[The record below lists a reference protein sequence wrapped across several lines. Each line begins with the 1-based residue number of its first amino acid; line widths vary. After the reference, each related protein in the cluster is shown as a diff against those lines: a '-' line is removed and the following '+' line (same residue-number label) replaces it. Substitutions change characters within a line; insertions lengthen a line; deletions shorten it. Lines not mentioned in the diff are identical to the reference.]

1 MIRSVPFAL
10 LALAAAGSVHAGT
23 PIDEKRAVAADARVE
38 ISNAKGSVTVSGW
51 DRDEVAISGEL
62 GSGAKPTIEGGG
74 AQLRIKIEAPD
85 KQGWFSWGADSRMGP
100 SDLDIKVP
108 RSAELKIGVVSA
120 DVTLSG
126 VAGRLLDV
134 DSVSGKLR
142 LSSDAKEVD
151 IDSVSGE
158 VDIAG
163 KAERARVQT
172 VSGDIRARGLGGRL
186 KYETV
191 SGDIDADNGR
201 YSEINAGS
209 VSGDI
214 DLRGQPEGD
223 LRIDVE
229 SMSGSVHLY
238 LPEEVST
245 RLRAS
250 SFSGSIR
257 SDFGSVKRED
267 RGPGS
272 SLDVSN
278 GGGQGQ
284 VKIETFSGDID
295 IRRR

>member
-1 MIRSVPFAL
+1 MIRSASFAL
-10 LALAAAGSVHAGT
+10 LALAATGSVHAGT
-23 PIDEKRAVAADARVE
+23 PIDEKRAVNADVRVE
-38 ISNAKGSVTVSGW
+38 ISNAKGSVTISGW
-51 DRDEVAISGEL
+51 DRNEVAIGGEL
-62 GSGAKPTIEGGG
+62 GSGARPTIEGGG

-100 SDLDIKVP
+100 SELDIKVP
-108 RSAELKIGVVSA
+108 KSAELKIGVVSA

-134 DSVSGKLR
+134 DSVSG
-142 LSSDAKEVD
+142 EVD
-151 IDSVSGE
+151 ID
-158 VDIAG
+158 G

-191 SGDIDADNGR
+191 SGDIDADNAR

-257 SDFGSVKRED
+257 SDFGTVKHEEH
-267 RGPGS
+267 GPGS
-272 SLDVSN
+272 NLDASS
-278 GGGQGQ
+278 GSGQGQ

>member
-1 MIRSVPFAL
+1 MIRSASFAL

-23 PIDEKRAVAADARVE
+23 PIDEKRAVNADVRVE
-38 ISNAKGSVTVSGW
+38 ISNAKGSVTISGW
-51 DRDEVAISGEL
+51 DRNEVAISGEL
-62 GSGAKPTIEGGG
+62 GSGARPTIEGGG

-100 SDLDIKVP
+100 SELDIKVP
-108 RSAELKIGVVSA
+108 KSAELKIGVVSA

-142 LSSDAKEVD
+142 LSSEAKEVD

-158 VDIAG
+158 VDIDG

-191 SGDIDADNGR
+191 SGDIDADNAR

-238 LPEEVST
+238 LPEQVST

-257 SDFGSVKRED
+257 SDFGTVKHEE

-272 SLDVSN
+272 SLDASSGN
-278 GGGQGQ
+278 GQGQ

>member
-10 LALAAAGSVHAGT
+10 LALAIAGSVHAGT
-23 PIDEKRAVAADARVE
+23 PIDEKRAVDADARIE
-38 ISNAKGSVTVSGW
+38 ISNAKGSVTISGW
-51 DRDEVAISGEL
+51 DRSEVAISGEL
-62 GSGAKPTIEGGG
+62 GSGAKPTIEGSGS
-74 AQLRIKIEAPD
+74 QLRIKIEAPNQ
-85 KQGWFSWGADSRMGP
+85 QGWFSWGADSRIGP
-100 SDLDIKVP
+100 SELDIKVP
-108 RSAELKIGVVSA
+108 KSAELKIGVVSA
-120 DVTLSG
+120 DVTVSG
-126 VAGRLLDV
+126 VDGRLLDI

-142 LSSDAKEVD
+142 LSSGAQEVD
-151 IDSVSGE
+151 IDSVSGG
-158 VDIAG
+158 VDIDG

-172 VSGDIRARGLGGRL
+172 VSGDIRARGLGGQI

-201 YSEINAGS
+201 YKEINAGT

-214 DLRGQPEGD
+214 NLRGQPQGD

-238 LPEEVST
+238 LPGEVST

-257 SDFGSVKRED
+257 SDFGTVKQEEH
-267 RGPGS
+267 GPGS
-272 SLDVSN
+272 NLDASA

-284 VKIETFSGDID
+284 VKVETFSGDID
-295 IRRR
+295 IRRQ